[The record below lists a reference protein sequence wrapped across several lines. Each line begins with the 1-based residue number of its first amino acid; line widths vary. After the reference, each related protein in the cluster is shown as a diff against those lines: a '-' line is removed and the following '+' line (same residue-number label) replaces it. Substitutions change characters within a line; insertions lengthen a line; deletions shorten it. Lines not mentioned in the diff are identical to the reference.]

1 MSKIDNISKD
11 TDVLI
16 TIDTMIT
23 ALGDQ
28 VISEWDSEKAS
39 EMYWEYLS
47 NIDKYDGK
55 LITASKA
62 YFDDYLQ
69 GKTVN
74 TKIGL
79 VRISSKSKGK
89 IHDRMRDTKY
99 LAIPYIPEVLM
110 TGDVS
115 DLVSLNKDRTDNVA
129 GYYHFTKTKELDE
142 YNLNIML
149 KVAQDERGN
158 LLYFLGASKIKNGFD
173 EAIKN
178 PLTDYLTGSRPHSA
192 EVGFLKSQ
200 LTPNSHAQGTIG
212 LETDFDSIESYDDN
226 EINLF
231 VQVLDKNGNVLT
243 ENEAEK
249 LIFGESRNSDQNS
262 ILKGRSNN
270 VKTAKG
276 TKVSTVFAVLEADQ
290 VIASHTAT
298 GAENP
303 NYPQELQPRDRSR
316 DSSQAWV
323 QKTSNTLD
331 PESLGRSGRADTGA
345 PIIGDDLVVESGN
358 GRTMAIQLAYERGN
372 ADEYKEWLIDEAE
385 YFGFSADQINQFKQP
400 ILVRIRTS
408 EIDRIQF
415 TVEANQDDKLSF
427 SATERAK
434 TDARRLD
441 ENLLSLFTPGEDGD
455 LITASNQKFIQGF
468 LRSLGE
474 TEAAQY
480 IGTDGKPTQAL
491 VTRMKAAIFSKAYND
506 DRLLEMMADQ
516 TKPDLQNML
525 NALGAAAPKFI
536 EAQAVSRGDVQDV
549 SSSIVDGIE
558 QALDKRVTNAII
570 DAANTIL
577 AAKQN
582 DQDIIEFVKQQGL
595 FGDLGEGVPELA
607 VFLSK
612 NSRSA
617 KKMSLLFKAMAAFAE
632 KEALDSQNMGLFG
645 EPEPVSIKDAINYAV
660 NVIETNYG
668 DNANLS
674 MFDSAD
680 QEFGAIEKRYFIG
693 HLLHKLGWRKEAS
706 DKNIYIKDNINGA
719 RKIVF
724 KMNENQDDF
733 IIEIIESGGNFVAE
747 VGNCLNKKISEIFEY
762 INDFLLDEQQIDP
775 QVISDY
781 DNAAHDIPNT
791 VNGLKL
797 LCSLFYA
804 ANWSRPKT
812 RSIDFSNMNEP
823 RFHIEPSSSAVQIT
837 VHMDDQS
844 TAFLK
849 WSGIDVGVA
858 ITWINQ
864 FITNEAK
871 KLKRVESEGL
881 SMFDSIFADNSWFDY
896 LFQNNGSKA
905 KTNFTPLDQKAH
917 EAATSPHNDLDLPN
931 DEQKQTGKYQKGHF
945 SIGDLKIAIENPAGS
960 IRSGTDPNGKEWQIT
975 MKHHYGFI
983 ENTDGA
989 DGDEI
994 DVFVKNHL
1002 ANDPE
1007 YAYIIKQLDSNGQ
1020 FDEQKVI
1027 IGAETEEEAKEIY
1040 LSNYEKGWQGLGGI
1054 KKISMADLLKKIQHT
1069 WSEFDSWAR
1078 DGSYDHIPID
1088 QVIIENAPKL
1098 VESKID
1104 KEDPI
1109 VVLETHGKYHLVIGL
1124 DRIMLAKQRH
1134 ERFIP
1139 AIIFDG
1145 KDISK
1150 SIIQNAIKQAGSK
1163 VDPVAL
1169 AALILDELEKSL
1181 VNSFDG
1187 ISNPVLEVLYQN
1199 L

>member
-1 MSKIDNISKD
+1 LGYFFVCEMSKVKNVTSEAGVLTALDEMSNLITEYQKENFKFLSGESVASVQSGQIKPDEQGRFIKSAINWFKDWLEKNKHSTEFENDQLGMVIIAPAGIKSAMSHKPRPIDVQALPVLPHVIKKARVISITKDDTGKPIENIILAAPIVVDGQRCYIVIRLRKYYEIKGEAPRYYTQAVAIETNTATSNQTEHLGDKSLTRFGESGGRDRLLNVLHDALNVNIEQKSKKIKVYGWKAIEMARNLTFEQLEILTLKTQKEHFIPKEQRTNIYLYD
-11 TDVLI
+11 QKGRKKLDVLSWAVHHKLEEFKNNPNENDKPLDHEDLLRI
-16 TIDTMIT
+16 RNEF
-23 ALGDQ
+23 Q
-28 VISEWDSEKAS
+28 VDYEQGAF
-39 EMYWEYLS
+39 
-47 NIDKYDGK
+47 DGV
-55 LITASKA
+55 
-62 YFDDYLQ
+62 D
-69 GKTVN
+69 G
-74 TKIGL
+74 
-79 VRISSKSKGK
+79 
-89 IHDRMRDTKY
+89 
-99 LAIPYIPEVLM
+99 
-110 TGDVS
+110 
-115 DLVSLNKDRTDNVA
+115 
-129 GYYHFTKTKELDE
+129 
-142 YNLNIML
+142 
-149 KVAQDERGN
+149 
-158 LLYFLGASKIKNGFD
+158 
-173 EAIKN
+173 
-178 PLTDYLTGSRPHSA
+178 
-192 EVGFLKSQ
+192 
-200 LTPNSHAQGTIG
+200 
-212 LETDFDSIESYDDN
+212 FDSIDEDG
-226 EINLF
+226 
-231 VQVLDKNGNVLT
+231 QWVLDKIDSMIAVLQNLHGG
-243 ENEAEK
+243 ENK
-249 LIFGESRNSDQNS
+249 V
-262 ILKGRSNN
+262 LKGRSNN

-276 TKVSTVFAVLEADQ
+276 TKVSTLFAVLEADQ

-316 DSSQAWV
+316 ESSQAWV

-408 EIDRIQF
+408 EVDRVQF

-468 LRSLGE
+468 LKSLGE

-582 DQDIIEFVKQQGL
+582 DQDIVEFVKQQGL

-632 KEALDSQNMGLFG
+632 KQAIDGQNMGLFG

-660 NVIETNYG
+660 NVIEDNYG

-674 MFDSAD
+674 MFDS
-680 QEFGAIEKRYFIG
+680 
-693 HLLHKLGWRKEAS
+693 
-706 DKNIYIKDNINGA
+706 
-719 RKIVF
+719 
-724 KMNENQDDF
+724 
-733 IIEIIESGGNFVAE
+733 
-747 VGNCLNKKISEIFEY
+747 
-762 INDFLLDEQQIDP
+762 ID
-775 QVISDY
+775 
-781 DNAAHDIPNT
+781 
-791 VNGLKL
+791 
-797 LCSLFYA
+797 SL
-804 ANWSRPKT
+804 T
-812 RSIDFSNMNEP
+812 SIDE
-823 RFHIEPSSSAVQIT
+823 
-837 VHMDDQS
+837 
-844 TAFLK
+844 
-849 WSGIDVGVA
+849 
-858 ITWINQ
+858 
-864 FITNEAK
+864 
-871 KLKRVESEGL
+871 
-881 SMFDSIFADNSWFDY
+881 
-896 LFQNNGSKA
+896 
-905 KTNFTPLDQKAH
+905 KAH
-917 EAATSPHNDLDLPN
+917 AAATSPHNDLDFPTA
-931 DEQKQTGKYQKGHF
+931 EQKQSGEYQKGHL

-960 IRSGTDPNGKEWQIT
+960 IRSGTDPNGNEWQIT

-983 ENTDGA
+983 KNTTGA

-1002 ANDPE
+1002 AVEPKC
-1007 YAYIIKQLDSNGQ
+1007 AYIIKQVDINGQ

-1040 LSNYEKGWQGLGGI
+1040 LSNYEKSWQGFGGI

-1088 QVIIENAPKL
+1088 QVIIENAPKI

-1139 AIIFDG
+1139 AIIFDS

-1181 VNSFDG
+1181 VNSFDD

>member
-16 TIDTMIT
+16 AIDTMVT

-28 VISEWDSEKAS
+28 VIVEWDSEKAS
-39 EMYWEYLS
+39 EMYQEYLS

-149 KVAQDERGN
+149 KVALDERGN

-192 EVGFLKSQ
+192 EVGFLKTNLRSI
-200 LTPNSHAQGTIG
+200 SHAQGTIDSKAG
-212 LETDFDSIESYDDN
+212 FDSIESHEDD
-226 EINLF
+226 EINII
-231 VQVLDKNGNVLT
+231 VQVLDKYGNVLS
-243 ENEAEK
+243 EDDAEK
-249 LIFGESRNSDQNS
+249 LIWGDSPKAATS
-262 ILKGRSNN
+262 ILKGRTNN

-276 TKVSTVFAVLEADQ
+276 TKVSTVFAVLEVDK

-298 GAENP
+298 GSENP
-303 NYPQELQPRDRSR
+303 KYPQELQPRDRSR
-316 DSSQAWV
+316 ESSQAWV

-345 PIIGDDLVVESGN
+345 PIVGDDLVVESGN

-408 EIDRIQF
+408 EVDRVQF

-434 TDARRLD
+434 TDAKRLD

-468 LRSLGE
+468 LKSLGE

-582 DQDIIEFVKQQGL
+582 DQDIVEFVKQQGL

-645 EPEPVSIKDAINYAV
+645 EPGPVSIKDAINYAV
-660 NVIETNYG
+660 KVIEDNYG

-674 MFDSAD
+674 MFDS
-680 QEFGAIEKRYFIG
+680 
-693 HLLHKLGWRKEAS
+693 
-706 DKNIYIKDNINGA
+706 
-719 RKIVF
+719 
-724 KMNENQDDF
+724 
-733 IIEIIESGGNFVAE
+733 
-747 VGNCLNKKISEIFEY
+747 IF
-762 INDFLLDEQQIDP
+762 
-775 QVISDY
+775 
-781 DNAAHDIPNT
+781 T
-791 VNGLKL
+791 
-797 LCSLFYA
+797 
-804 ANWSRPKT
+804 
-812 RSIDFSNMNEP
+812 
-823 RFHIEPSSSAVQIT
+823 
-837 VHMDDQS
+837 
-844 TAFLK
+844 
-849 WSGIDVGVA
+849 
-858 ITWINQ
+858 
-864 FITNEAK
+864 
-871 KLKRVESEGL
+871 
-881 SMFDSIFADNSWFDY
+881 DNSWFDY

-905 KTNFTPLDQKAH
+905 KTNFTTFDQKAH
-917 EAATSPHNDLDLPN
+917 EAATSPLNDLDFPN
-931 DEQKQTGKYQKGHF
+931 NEQKQTGEYQKGHF

-960 IRSGTDPNGKEWQIT
+960 IRSGTDPNGNEWQIT

-1007 YAYIIKQLDSNGQ
+1007 YAYIIKQLDINGQ

-1027 IGAETEEEAKEIY
+1027 IGAESEEEAKEIY
-1040 LSNYEKGWQGLGGI
+1040 LSNYEKGWQGFGGI

-1069 WSEFDSWAR
+1069 WSEFDSWAV
-1078 DGSYDHIPID
+1078 DGSYEHIPLD
-1088 QVIIENAPKL
+1088 HVITENAPKIH
-1098 VESKID
+1098 ESKISR
-1104 KEDPI
+1104 EDPI
-1109 VVLETHGKYHLVIGL
+1109 VVIEKLGKYYLIAGL
-1124 DRIMLAKQRH
+1124 DRIELAKKRD
-1134 ERFIP
+1134 EKFIP
-1139 AIIFDG
+1139 AIIFDD
-1145 KDISK
+1145 KEVK
-1150 SIIQNAIKQAGSK
+1150 ASIIQKAIKQAGAK

-1169 AALILDELEKSL
+1169 AALIVDELEKSL
-1181 VNSFDG
+1181 VHSFDDVPNSFLD
-1187 ISNPVLEVLYQN
+1187 ILYKA
-1199 L
+1199 